1 MKFAL
6 IDNIRTEAAKGGK
19 GICPICG
26 SELIAKCGS
35 LKINHWAHKAIRNC
49 DPWWENETEWHRQW
63 KSNFPDKWQEVIM
76 HDEQTR
82 EKHIA
87 DVRTDHGLVI
97 EFQHSAI
104 KPQER
109 IDREK
114 FYKNI
119 VWIVDGTRLGRDY
132 PRFLKG
138 KTDLRGTQRKEFFLV
153 DFPDECFPKTWAESV
168 VPVIFDFKGIG
179 STDDP
184 ADPKNYLYCLYPK
197 LGRRPAILEML
208 DRASFIKMALNGDWL
223 IRLHNLMNPI
233 KPAPSKQ
240 VRVTI
245 KRRESP
251 FVLEQGRWKRRRRL

>member
-6 IDNIRTEAAKGGK
+6 IDNIRTEAITGGK

-49 DPWWENETEWHRQW
+49 DAWWENETEWHRQW
-63 KSNFPDKWQEVIM
+63 KSNFPDTWQEVIM
-76 HDEQTR
+76 HDEQTK

-87 DVRTDHGLVI
+87 DVRTDHGLVV

-109 IDREK
+109 IARER

-119 VWIVDGTRLGRDY
+119 VWIADGTRLERDY

-138 KTDLRGTQRKEFFLV
+138 KNDLRRTRTQGFFLV
-153 DFPDECFPKTWAESV
+153 DFPDECFPKAWIESV
-168 VPVIFDFKGIG
+168 APVVFDFKGAGLI
-179 STDDP
+179 DDNN
-184 ADPKNYLYCLYPK
+184 DPRNCLYCLYPK
-197 LGRRPAILEML
+197 RDGRPAILEL
-208 DRASFIKMALNGDWL
+208 IDRASFIKLVLNGDWSV
-223 IRLHNLMNPI
+223 RVRNLMNP
-233 KPAPSKQ
+233 PMAGPTQQ
-240 VRVTI
+240 VRVI
-245 KRRESP
+245 IRRRESP
-251 FVLEQGRWKRRRRL
+251 FVLERGRWKRRRRF